1 MDITNADTGEVH
13 TIDEETLSSE
23 KAMYFSKMKEKME
36 FRVNTQLALR
46 ELDQV
51 ITMYANMVIAEEP
64 ELEEDAE

>member
-13 TIDEETLSSE
+13 TIDEENLSSE

-64 ELEEDAE
+64 EPEEDAE